1 MKLGQA
7 TIKDIARELNL
18 SASTISRALKD
29 YPGISDET
37 KRRVKEIAEKMNYR
51 PNAIALSLRKSR
63 SFTIGVIIPE
73 VVHFFFSTVISG
85 VEEIAN
91 SRGYNV
97 ILAQTNEKLER
108 EISSIETM
116 LSNQIDGVLV
126 SYSKETKSFEHFTKV
141 LDQGFPIVFFDRA
154 PAIPDAINV
163 MVDDYQGAFDATSHL
178 ILQGYKN
185 IVHLAGPKTL
195 KISIDR
201 ENGYKDALKRYGIEV
216 NPAYIITCPKGTM
229 EEGREL
235 VSELLASH
243 PEKPD
248 AFFSC
253 NDIGAVGAMMAC
265 RDAGMKIPEDVGVV
279 GFSDWQFCAMLEPQL
294 SSVSQPGFLMG
305 ARATEILLDIIE
317 KKLDPSTMEKTLVL
331 ETKLME
337 RDSSKK
343 LSQKN

>member
-37 KRRVKEIAEKMNYR
+37 KRRVKEVAKNMNYR

-85 VEEIAN
+85 IEDIAQ

-97 ILAQTNEKLER
+97 ILSQSNEKLDR

-126 SYSKETKSFEHFTKV
+126 SYSKETESFDHFTRV

-154 PAIPDAINV
+154 PAIPNAINV
-163 MVDDYQGAFDATSHL
+163 MVADYQGAYDATIHL
-178 ILQGYKN
+178 ISQGYKN
-185 IVHLAGPKTL
+185 IVHLSGPKAL

-201 ENGYKDALKRYGIEV
+201 EQGYRDALEKNGISV
-216 NPAYIITCPKGTM
+216 NPANIIECPLGTL
-229 EEGREL
+229 EEGQRL
-235 VSELLASH
+235 VSELFNSL
-243 PEKPD
+243 PERPD

-253 NDIGAVGAMMAC
+253 NDIGAVGAMKAC
-265 RDAGMKIPEDVGVV
+265 RDIGLKIPLEVGIV
-279 GFSDWQFCAMLEPQL
+279 GFSDWQFCAMLDPQL
-294 SSVSQPGFLMG
+294 SSVSQPGFMMG
-305 ARATEILLDIIE
+305 ARATEILIDIIE
-317 KKLDPSTMEKTLVL
+317 KKLDVETMERNLIL

-337 RDSSKK
+337 RDSSRRF
-343 LSQKN
+343 

>member
-1 MKLGQA
+1 MNTRQA

-37 KRRVKEIAEKMNYR
+37 KRKVKEVAEKMNYR
-51 PNAIALSLRKSR
+51 PNALALSLRKSR

-73 VVHFFFSTVISG
+73 VVHFFFSTVVSG
-85 VEEIAN
+85 IEEIAN

-97 ILAQTNEKLER
+97 ILAQSNEKLER

-126 SYSKETKSFEHFTKV
+126 SYSKETTTFDHFTKV
-141 LDQGFPIVFFDRA
+141 LNYGFPIVFFDRI
-154 PAIPDAINV
+154 PAIPNAINV
-163 MVDDYQGAFDATSHL
+163 LVDDFQGAFDATAHL
-178 ILQGYKN
+178 ISQGYKN

-201 ENGYKDALKRYGIEV
+201 ENGYKAALDKNGITV
-216 NPAYIITCPKGTM
+216 NPANIISCPFGTL
-229 EEGREL
+229 EESRKI
-235 VSELLASH
+235 VSELLNSL
-243 PEKPD
+243 PNRPD

-253 NDIGAVGAMMAC
+253 NDISAVGAMMAC
-265 RDAGMKIPEDVGVV
+265 RDAGLKIPLEVGIV

-305 ARATEILLDIIE
+305 ARSTEILIDLIE
-317 KKLDPSTMEKTLVL
+317 KKLDSETMEKSLVL
-331 ETKLME
+331 KTKLME
-337 RDSSKK
+337 RESSTRF
-343 LSQKN
+343 

>member
-37 KRRVKEIAEKMNYR
+37 KRRVKEVAEKMNYR

-73 VVHFFFSTVISG
+73 VVHFFFSTVVSG
-85 VEEIAN
+85 IEEIAN
-91 SRGYNV
+91 TRGYNV
-97 ILAQTNEKLER
+97 ILAQSNEKLAR

-126 SYSKETKSFEHFTKV
+126 SYSKETKSFEHFTRV

-154 PAIPDAINV
+154 PAIPNSINV
-163 MVDDYQGAFDATSHL
+163 MVDDFQGAFDATSHL
-178 ILQGYKN
+178 ISQGYKN
-185 IVHLAGPKTL
+185 IVHLAGPTTL

-201 ENGYKDALKRYGIEV
+201 ENGYRAALEKNGISV
-216 NPAYIITCPKGTM
+216 NPSNIISCPLGTV
-229 EEGREL
+229 EEGHEI
-235 VSELLASH
+235 VSEMLATL
-243 PEKPD
+243 PEMPD

-265 RDAGMKIPEDVGVV
+265 RDAGLKMPLDVGIV
-279 GFSDWQFCAMLEPQL
+279 GFSDWQFCSMLEPKL
-294 SSVSQPGFLMG
+294 SSVSQPGFMMG
-305 ARATEILLDIIE
+305 SRATEILIDIIE
-317 KKLDPSTMEKTLVL
+317 KKLDPQTMEQNLIL

-337 RDSSKK
+337 RNSSKRF
-343 LSQKN
+343 

>member
-1 MKLGQA
+1 MKIGQA

-29 YPGISDET
+29 YPGISNET
-37 KRRVKEIAEKMNYR
+37 KRKVKEVAEKMNYR

-85 VEEIAN
+85 IEEIAQ

-97 ILAQTNEKLER
+97 ILSQSNEKLER

-116 LSNQIDGVLV
+116 LSNQIDGILV
-126 SYSKETKSFEHFTKV
+126 SYSKETKTFDHFTRV

-154 PAIPDAINV
+154 PAIPNAINV
-163 MVDDYQGAFDATSHL
+163 MVDDYQGSFDATAHL
-178 ILQGYKN
+178 ISQGYKN

-201 ENGYKDALKRYGIEV
+201 ENGYKDALEKNGI
-216 NPAYIITCPKGTM
+216 PAKPSYIISCPLGTL
-229 EEGREL
+229 EESKQM
-235 VSELLASH
+235 VSDVLTSL
-243 PEKPD
+243 PDRPD
-248 AFFSC
+248 AFFCC

-265 RDAGMKIPEDVGVV
+265 RDADLKIPLEVGIV
-279 GFSDWQFCAMLEPQL
+279 GFSDWQFCSMLQPQL

-305 ARATEILLDIIE
+305 ARATEVLLDIIE
-317 KKLDPSTMEKTLVL
+317 KKLDPETMERTLVL

-337 RDSSKK
+337 RDSSKRF
-343 LSQKN
+343 

>member
-37 KRRVKEIAEKMNYR
+37 KRKVKEMAEKMNYR

-73 VVHFFFSTVISG
+73 VVHFFFSTVVSG
-85 VEEIAN
+85 IEEVAQ

-97 ILAQTNEKLER
+97 ILVQSNEKLER

-126 SYSKETKSFEHFTKV
+126 SYSKETNTFEHFTRV

-154 PAIPDAINV
+154 PQIPGAINV
-163 MVDDYQGAFDATSHL
+163 MVDDYQGAFDATTHL
-178 ILQGYKN
+178 ISQGYKN
-185 IVHLAGPKTL
+185 IVHLAGPPSL
-195 KISIDR
+195 KITRDR
-201 ENGYKDALKRYGIEV
+201 ANGYKAALEKNGLPV
-216 NPAYIITCPKGTM
+216 HPDHIIPCPLGTV
-229 EEGREL
+229 EESQKL
-235 VSELLASH
+235 VSELLSSSAVN
-243 PEKPD
+243 PD
-248 AFFSC
+248 AFFAC

-265 RDAGMKIPEDVGVV
+265 RDAGLKIPLDVGIV
-279 GFSDWQFCAMLEPQL
+279 GFSDWQFCSMLEPKL
-294 SSVSQPGFLMG
+294 SSVAQPGTLMG
-305 ARATEILLDIIE
+305 AKATEILLDIIE
-317 KKLDPSTMEKTLVL
+317 KKIDPETMEKSLVL
-331 ETKLME
+331 ETKLMD
-337 RDSSKK
+337 RDSSKRF
-343 LSQKN
+343 

>member
-18 SASTISRALKD
+18 SVSTISRALKD
-29 YPGISDET
+29 YPGINSET
-37 KRRVKEIAEKMNYR
+37 KRKVKEVAERLNYR

-85 VEEIAN
+85 IEEIAN

-97 ILAQTNEKLER
+97 ILSQSNEKLSR

-126 SYSKETKSFEHFTKV
+126 SYSKETKDFDHFTKV

-154 PAIPDAINV
+154 PAIPNAINV
-163 MVDDYQGAFDATSHL
+163 MVDDYRGAYDATAHL
-178 ILQGYKN
+178 ISQGYKN

-201 ENGYKDALKRYGIEV
+201 ENGYKAALQKNGISV
-216 NPAYIITCPKGTM
+216 NPAHIVSCPLGTL
-229 EEGREL
+229 EEGRDM
-235 VSELLASH
+235 VAGLLDSL
-243 PEKPD
+243 PERPD

-265 RDAGMKIPEDVGVV
+265 RDAGLKIPLEVGIV
-279 GFSDWQFCAMLEPQL
+279 GFSDWQFCAMLDPQL
-294 SSVSQPGFLMG
+294 SSVSQPGFTMG
-305 ARATEILLDIIE
+305 AKATEILLDIIE
-317 KKLDPSTMEKTLVL
+317 KKLDPKTMEQTLIL

-337 RDSSKK
+337 RDSSKRF
-343 LSQKN
+343 